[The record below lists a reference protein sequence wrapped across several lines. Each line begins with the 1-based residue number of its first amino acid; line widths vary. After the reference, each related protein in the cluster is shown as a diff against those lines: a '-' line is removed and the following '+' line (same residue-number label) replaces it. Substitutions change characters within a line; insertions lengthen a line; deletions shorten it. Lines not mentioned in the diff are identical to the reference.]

1 MAEGS
6 KVILHGSWLSL
17 YTKRVELAL
26 KTKGIS
32 FEFVEEDLNNK
43 SPLLLK
49 YNPVHKKVPVLVH
62 NGNLL
67 LSHSSFLS
75 TLMRHGKLVL
85 DFCLRI
91 LTKGPEFASG
101 LALSTNRFL
110 SFVKQINDIFSA
122 KIFVFESLSLACTSD
137 GEVQE
142 KAIKELLEKLKTF
155 EEGMKEF
162 FPDGIASIESR
173 KNLGLLDIVLCSVFG
188 PHKVQ
193 EEVLGIKIID
203 PEKTPLIFSWVTAL
217 TELPL
222 VKELTPPHE
231 KLLAFLQFFR
241 NNALKSGAA

>member
-26 KTKGIS
+26 KTKGIP

-62 NGNLL
+62 NGKPIVESLIILEYIDETWKTGPGLL
-67 LSHSSFLS
+67 
-75 TLMRHGKLVL
+75 
-85 DFCLRI
+85 
-91 LTKGPEFASG
+91 PEDPYERARV
-101 LALSTNRFL
+101 RFWA
-110 SFVKQINDIFSA
+110 SFVHQQ
-122 KIFVFESLSLACTSD
+122 VFESLSLACTSD

-162 FPDGIASIESR
+162 FPDGIASIESS
-173 KNLGLLDIVLCSVFG
+173 KNLELLDIVLCSVFG

-231 KLLAFLQFFR
+231 KLLALLQFFR